1 MPSIAEKEARIIIS
15 KYGKKAISEGFRD
28 RDEKI
33 EKLLLHVGGSL
44 HWNKDHKKCGETWLI
59 WEGYDLVKS
68 LPDR

>member
-33 EKLLLHVGGSL
+33 EKLLLHIGQCM
-44 HWNKDHKKCGETWLI
+44 HWNKDHKKCGDTWLT